1 MGTLLGTVFFISEP
15 DSTTRRG
22 IPRRAEGVFGERDP
36 GQKNVRATDLAAK
49 IRMLYFEQLIHG
61 FVQHKMGQ
69 KRLRHAGFPGGLPSK
84 YWPRATELDFGDRTR
99 TGGFSVLWP

>member
-1 MGTLLGTVFFISEP
+1 MLKVFLENVI
-15 DSTTRRG
+15 
-22 IPRRAEGVFGERDP
+22 RDKKMFA
-36 GQKNVRATDLAAK
+36 QLICWTSAAK
-49 IRMLYFEQLIHG
+49 IRMLYYEQLIDG